1 MAAGTIKVLSVA
13 NRSYYTAQE
22 VQELLGVGK
31 TKAYEM
37 IRHMRME
44 CIEAGSISKDY
55 PEGKIPKKYFN
66 KQCMIE

>member
-1 MAAGTIKVLSVA
+1 MAAGTIRVLSTA

-37 IRHMRME
+37 IRNMRLE
-44 CIEAGSISKDY
+44 CIKAGTISKDY

-66 KQCMIE
+66 KVCMID